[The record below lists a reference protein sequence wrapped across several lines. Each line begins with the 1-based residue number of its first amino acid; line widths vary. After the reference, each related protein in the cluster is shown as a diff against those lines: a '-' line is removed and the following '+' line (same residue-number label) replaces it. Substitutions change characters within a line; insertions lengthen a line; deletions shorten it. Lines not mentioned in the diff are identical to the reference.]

1 MGTGVVPRCS
11 LCMTQ
16 RADLDKWVSSENIAR
31 CRARL
36 ADPRFEAL
44 HVQYQDMLD
53 RELTKEQAEFPG

>member
-1 MGTGVVPRCS
+1 
-11 LCMTQ
+11 MTQ